1 MRARRHLRRR
11 QPKAKL
17 QPFAVAALLLLVGL
31 PVHGEAEVAAAP
43 AEPTAASRLEIR
55 VNIPAFRLDAVLDG
69 EVVAS
74 FPVTVGAPHQP
85 TPDGRFVIDRLVW
98 NPWWHPPAHR
108 RPKDR
113 VTPPGPGNP
122 MGRVKLHFAA
132 DLYFIHGTVKTGELE
147 RATSRGCI
155 RLRNEDVIAL
165 AALVHEHAG
174 PRLSDRDLERL
185 VRNPRAT
192 QHLTLDR
199 PIRLRIEYEL
209 LELPRAEPEL
219 YADVYDRLGS

>member
-1 MRARRHLRRR
+1 MRGRRYSRHPDRAFRPL
-11 QPKAKL
+11 A
-17 QPFAVAALLLLVGL
+17 AAALLVLVSMPSLAGADAAAA
-31 PVHGEAEVAAAP
+31 AEPVAAG
-43 AEPTAASRLEIR
+43 ELEIV
-55 VNIPAFRLDAVLDG
+55 VNIPAYRLDAVLDG
-69 EVVAS
+69 KVVAS

-113 VTPPGPGNP
+113 VTPPGPRNP

-132 DLYFIHGTVKTGELE
+132 GLYFIHGTAKTGELE

-155 RLRNEDVIAL
+155 RLANEDAIAL

-174 PRLSDRDLERL
+174 PELPQKQLDRL
-185 VRNPRAT
+185 VGNPRAT
-192 QHLTLDR
+192 GHFTLDR
-199 PIRLRIEYEL
+199 PVRLRIVYEL
-209 LELPRAEPEL
+209 VETRQAELDL
-219 YADVYDRLGS
+219 HTDVYRRLSS